1 MTRVEVFKSL
11 HHFPESL
18 AVFPNPGALS
28 GESLAEGVHVRWVH
42 CRPDRSVRVALAAG
56 PKSRTQRQDRSWS
69 DGEQVYLV
77 QLGVKQEVGWS
88 GAYRAGGSE
97 DCRLEVTIQKL

>member
-1 MTRVEVFKSL
+1 MC
-11 HHFPESL
+11 FPH
-18 AVFPNPGALS
+18 PQD
-28 GESLAEGVHVRWVH
+28 
-42 CRPDRSVRVALAAG
+42 PDTVMVSSTKNLVRVALAAG

-77 QLGVKQEVGWS
+77 QPGVKQEVGWS
-88 GAYRAGGSE
+88 GAYQAGGSE

>member
-1 MTRVEVFKSL
+1 M
-11 HHFPESL
+11 FPD
-18 AVFPNPGALS
+18 PDALS

-77 QLGVKQEVGWS
+77 QPGVKQEVGWI
-88 GAYRAGGSE
+88 GAYQAGGSE